1 MKVWDLATRLYH
13 WAQALVFIALIGT
26 GFTGNGP
33 HLPLG
38 LALFTLI
45 TWRILW
51 GFVGSE
57 TNRFAQFV
65 RSPLAT
71 IRYLRGQSP
80 QDNTAGHNP
89 AGGWMVVALIVGL
102 LMQCLSGLALA
113 GMLDNLPFAQ
123 WWLTDSIFELF
134 ESMHFILARILP
146 ALVLL
151 HVVAILV
158 YKLKRKPL
166 VKAMFTGFQDQART
180 EDGENVRLNFVS
192 QRRAF
197 LMLVAAGLVTMTIIA
212 SSMV

>member
-13 WAQALVFIALIGT
+13 WIQAIVFIALIGT

-57 TNRFAQFV
+57 TNRFSQFV

-71 IRYLRGQSP
+71 VRYLRGKQT
-80 QDNTAGHNP
+80 QDNAAGHNP
-89 AGGWMVVALIVGL
+89 AGGWMVVALITGL

-123 WWLTDSIFELF
+123 WWLTDTLFDLF
-134 ESMHFILARILP
+134 ESIHFILARVLP

-151 HVVAILV
+151 HVMAILI

-166 VKAMFTGFQDQART
+166 VKAMFTGFQDQALT
-180 EDGENVRLNFVS
+180 KDGESIQPSFVS

-212 SSMV
+212 SSLV